1 MLRLLE
7 FLYKRRLFIL
17 FLVLEGVSFW
27 LLFSYNYRYNTFY
40 LNSSNR
46 MVGQVAEQ
54 INSVSRYFNLEKANA
69 ELAAENLRLR
79 RLLGKRAQLPD
90 TALNISDSA
99 EFKLSLAKVVNSSY
113 RHSRNYITIRINPE
127 DSITPGMGVVSGMGI
142 VGRTKS
148 VSSKFATVVSV
159 LNPKLM
165 ISGRVK
171 KNKALCTVQWEGGDP
186 TVASLKYVSRHLRLN
201 KGDTIVTS
209 GFDSVFP
216 KNYLVGVVHEV
227 DLKKE
232 SAFYDATIKLATDF
246 TTLHTAYVVNQLYKE
261 EKEELE
267 EEVLND

>member
-1 MLRLLE
+1 
-7 FLYKRRLFIL
+7 
-17 FLVLEGVSFW
+17 
-27 LLFSYNYRYNTFY
+27 
-40 LNSSNR
+40 
-46 MVGQVAEQ
+46 MVGQVTEQ
-54 INSVSRYFNLEKANA
+54 INSVNRYFNLEKANT

-113 RHSRNYITIRINPE
+113 RHSRNYITLRINPK
-127 DSITPGMGVVSGMGI
+127 DSITPGMGVVSGNGI
-142 VGRTKS
+142 VGRVKS

-201 KGDTIVTS
+201 PGDTIVSS
-209 GFDSVFP
+209 GFDMVFP
-216 KNYLVGVVHEV
+216 ADYMIGIVNEV
-227 DLKKE
+227 ELRKE
-232 SAFYDATIKLATDF
+232 SAFYDASIKLATDF
-246 TTLHTAYVVNQLYKE
+246 TTLHTAYVVNHRNRK

-267 EEVLND
+267 EEVFND